1 MTREEFTEIV
11 KRFNEDKVKN
21 NWLSLIKVGA
31 NHGWKFFKAKIT
43 NCPDYYIFET
53 AQEFKYWLRHS
64 DESNFVDRRFCSIC
78 GRFISTV
85 LKRGTVYP
93 IGCCKEHTE
102 QARIKHIHET
112 NVIRY
117 GTVTPMKNKDI
128 AKKVSVA
135 WKRRTSE
142 EKDKIMEKVKD
153 TKEKKYGSGTY
164 NNSEKAT
171 VTCLE
176 RYGCERPCKS
186 EIIKNKMIQTN
197 LQKYGHTSPTANKE
211 IQKKVKKTKLE
222 RYSDENYNGREK
234 AKETCIIKYGTDNP
248 SKNDQIK
255 EKITKNAIS
264 VRTKNGTLNTSLN
277 FEEKMIKYLKETYP
291 SYTILTQYSE
301 DSRYPYLC
309 DCYIK
314 DLDLFIEFQGSYY
327 HNYTEFL
334 GLSEQVEEYERL
346 KAKGGQKAAIAEVW
360 RYKDPKKRETAK
372 KNNLNYK

>member
-21 NWLSLIKVGA
+21 NWLSLVKVGA

-43 NCPDYYIFET
+43 NCPEYYAFET

-64 DESNFVDRRFCSIC
+64 DESNFVDRRFCPIC
-78 GRFISTV
+78 GKFISTV

-128 AKKVSVA
+128 AKKVSIA
-135 WKRRTSE
+135 WKGRTSE
-142 EKDKIMEKVKD
+142 EKDRIMEKVKD
-153 TKEKKYGSGTY
+153 TKEKKYGSATY

-171 VTCLE
+171 ATCLE

-186 EIIKNKMIQTN
+186 EVIKKKLIQTN
-197 LQKYGHTSPTANKE
+197 LQRYGHTSPTANKE
-211 IQKKVKKTKLE
+211 IHAKIDATKL
-222 RYSDENYNGREK
+222 
-234 AKETCIIKYGTDNP
+234 
-248 SKNDQIK
+248 
-255 EKITKNAIS
+255 
-264 VRTKNGTLNTSLN
+264 KNGTLNTSPN
-277 FEEKMIKYLKETYP
+277 FEEKMIKYLQETYP
-291 SYTILTQYSE
+291 SYIILTQYSE
-301 DSRYPYLC
+301 DPRYPYLC

-372 KNNLNYK
+372 KNNLNYLEYWELADEEPFDPIERWKAHR